1 MDWFFIQENDDEAVP
16 GTRGAQN
23 EANGNYNSS
32 PECWSQWISDE
43 GSPNR
48 VSFAPTEKLTE
59 ELVGGQCEGSLSSVY
74 TCNGRKQFSD
84 EVLQTSY
91 ANNEDLTAGAHF
103 EQQASEMVSYHQM
116 INLDLLSPSSS
127 ELLVM
132 NCDEKKS
139 SALHEHGLLGDKKD
153 YQFQYLYQT
162 DDIFQHLVSGGDIH
176 EDKNHVS
183 FPNMSPIV
191 ESSSTQSENFLSDM
205 LVDSLSLMNDSSNI
219 TDVLNYWKSST
230 TSLETANSP
239 DIWEEFNME
248 FSDHPSCSTLDLSD
262 STENAPTKT
271 TFMRNSHGNAS
282 SFQRCITRASMPTD
296 LQRFGDN
303 EDTKADDEGS
313 LEATVLYELETSMA
327 QLNAKTRI
335 CFRDALYRLAR
346 NSWPQTA
353 AKVAVDDIC
362 INSNGERE
370 LETNVIDRA
379 IAKLLFNNVGHDT
392 AQFSFPS
399 SHGKKSV
406 PKTARFHQKRRLATH
421 PSVAEHEDSQEE
433 LSVTTI
439 NSF

>member
-1 MDWFFIQENDDEAVP
+1 MA
-16 GTRGAQN
+16 
-23 EANGNYNSS
+23 GNS
-32 PECWSQWISDE
+32 
-43 GSPNR
+43 
-48 VSFAPTEKLTE
+48 
-59 ELVGGQCEGSLSSVY
+59 
-74 TCNGRKQFSD
+74 
-84 EVLQTSY
+84 
-91 ANNEDLTAGAHF
+91 
-103 EQQASEMVSYHQM
+103 
-116 INLDLLSPSSS
+116 
-127 ELLVM
+127 LVM
-132 NCDEKKS
+132 R
-139 SALHEHGLLGDKKD
+139 
-153 YQFQYLYQT
+153 
-162 DDIFQHLVSGGDIH
+162 HLVSGGDIH